1 MDLSKSNRFSAE
13 QAKND
18 IPRTEKRKKV
28 SVCEILEFLS
38 SMWNTWILC
47 EYFVLLHASN
57 FIMETE
63 DNSLQRQLY
72 DSSII

>member
-28 SVCEILEFLS
+28 SICEILEFLS
-38 SMWNTWILC
+38 SM
-47 EYFVLLHASN
+47 
-57 FIMETE
+57 
-63 DNSLQRQLY
+63 
-72 DSSII
+72 

>member
-1 MDLSKSNRFSAE
+1 MDLSKNNCFSAKE
-13 QAKND
+13 AKNY
-18 IPRTEKRKKV
+18 IHRKEKIKKV
-28 SVCEILEFLS
+28 PVCEILEFLN
-38 SMWNTWILC
+38 SMLNTWILC
-47 EYFVLLHASN
+47 EHFVLLHASN

>member
-1 MDLSKSNRFSAE
+1 MDLSKNSCFSAKE
-13 QAKND
+13 AKNY
-18 IPRTEKRKKV
+18 IHRKEKIKKV
-28 SVCEILEFLS
+28 SVCEILEFLN
-38 SMWNTWILC
+38 SMLNTWILC

>member
-1 MDLSKSNRFSAE
+1 MDLSKNNRFSAKE
-13 QAKND
+13 SKNY
-18 IPRTEKRKKV
+18 IPRKEKRKKGP
-28 SVCEILEFLS
+28 VCEILEFLN

-47 EYFVLLHASN
+47 EYFVLLRASN
-57 FIMETE
+57 FIKENE

>member
-1 MDLSKSNRFSAE
+1 MNLSKSNRFSAE

-38 SMWNTWILC
+38 SMWNTWVLC

-57 FIMETE
+57 FIMEPE

>member
-18 IPRTEKRKKV
+18 TPRTEKRKKV

>member
-18 IPRTEKRKKV
+18 TPRTEKRKKV

-63 DNSLQRQLY
+63 DNSLQRQL
-72 DSSII
+72 